1 MAYERLTDDL
11 DIISGLVDEP
21 NDTGGLS
28 AEELKAKFDE
38 AGNIIKHYIN
48 DIFLPEIEGQ
58 NGAENI
64 GITGISQI
72 SQATN
77 VQDALI
83 MICNLISDI
92 SQGAVPDGSI
102 GTAKLANAAVT
113 AAKLAAL
120 AVETASIANG
130 AVTAAKLAALAVGTA
145 SIINKAVT
153 TEKIAD
159 GAVGTDQINNGAV
172 TNIKLA
178 EGAVQA
184 NNIYNGSVTGAKIAS
199 GAVSTVYTATL
210 PLTGAWIVDETGEMA
225 YKEVSVSGILAS
237 DDPIL
242 DVVLPLSEADAEK
255 KLAQWSHIRKAV
267 TYDGAV
273 RFYAAELP
281 FNAEPGAS
289 LTVKLLCIRK

>member
-21 NDTGGLS
+21 NDIGGLS
-28 AEELKAKFDE
+28 AEELKVKFDE

-48 DIFLPEIEGQ
+48 EIFLSEIEGQ

-113 AAKLAAL
+113 AAKLAEL

-172 TNIKLA
+172 TNIKLS
-178 EGAVQA
+178 EGAVQS

-199 GAVSTVYTATL
+199 GAVSTVYTATI
-210 PLTGAWIVDETGEMA
+210 PTDGWSDGENTVAVTGVLATDNPIVDINMATAEDMVAVQEAWGNVLRITTGN
-225 YKEVSVSGILAS
+225 G
-237 DDPIL
+237 
-242 DVVLPLSEADAEK
+242 
-255 KLAQWSHIRKAV
+255 
-267 TYDGAV
+267 
-273 RFYAAELP
+273 
-281 FNAEPGAS
+281 S
-289 LTVKLLCIRK
+289 LTVHAVNAPEVDIPVRILCIRK